1 MTRVKTRTQYHTA
14 EMRRALAFI
23 RQHVAEYG
31 YMPTVRELQA
41 GLGLSST
48 SLVKRRLDA
57 LEAQGYLYRTAG
69 RARAMV
75 LTTKGEAA

>member
-1 MTRVKTRTQYHTA
+1 MNVPHRDHYWRGETA
-14 EMRRALAFI
+14 KALQFI

-31 YMPTVRELQA
+31 YAPSVRELQA

-57 LEAQGYLYRTAG
+57 LEAGGYLYRTAG

-75 LTTKGEAA
+75 LTEKGAAA